1 MMIKKQIKILEGLA
15 KSGKEFVRRFG
26 QFLRGSHNLEPLVEL
41 PAKAFRK
48 PPPLLLFKRSAGL
61 IETNIVKPKL
71 VRSTVRRLEYA
82 MTQDVI
88 KRMRQK
94 LNYRFLK
101 NKVVPLT
108 KSARRARLRTSY
120 KLIRPKPT
128 GRHIRDVMS
137 IQGASIAWENL
148 HKQSL
153 NKLEATR
160 VGFRPRV
167 RRQWIGS
174 IS

>member
-1 MMIKKQIKILEGLA
+1 MIKKQIKILEGLA
-15 KSGKEFVRRFG
+15 KAGKEFVRRFG

-41 PAKAFRK
+41 PAKTFRK
-48 PPPLLLFKRSAGL
+48 PPPLMIFKRSGGL
-61 IETNIVKPKL
+61 IETNIVKPRAI
-71 VRSTVRRLEYA
+71 RSTVRRLEYV

-88 KRMRQK
+88 KRIKQK
-94 LNYRFLK
+94 QSYKFLR
-101 NKVVPLT
+101 NEIVPLT
-108 KSARRARLRTSY
+108 KKVRRARLHTSY

-128 GRHIRDVMS
+128 GRHIRDIMS
-137 IQGASIAWENL
+137 IQGAGIAWENL
-148 HKQSL
+148 HKQAL

-167 RRQWIGS
+167 RKQWIGS